1 MFTTFIKHPTIPSFV
16 VGAALGAVA
25 VFRYNRH
32 MQIFRSNIQELA
44 EIDATIERLD
54 VILERH
60 KVLKNKLR
68 EAGNDYWD
76 MKNEYG
82 SFFSVSP
89 NLPEHYKYM
98 WRSELPEVIA
108 LQSFMPYAHK
118 ELLRL
123 EDGEVFEEAE
133 AQEYLMI
140 IDVVRKTFD
149 KAVSAAKAAVEDE
162 KQQNKVVN

>member
-16 VGAALGAVA
+16 AGAALGAVA
-25 VFRYNRH
+25 TFRYCRH
-32 MQIFRSNIQELA
+32 MEVFRSNAQELA
-44 EIDATIERLD
+44 AIDAKIEKR
-54 VILERH
+54 
-60 KVLKNKLR
+60 KALKDKLL

-82 SFFSVSP
+82 NFFSGNP

-123 EDGEVFEEAE
+123 EDGEVFEESE

-140 IDVVRKTFD
+140 IAAVKKTFD
-149 KAVSAAKAAVEDE
+149 QAVRAAQNAFAEE
-162 KQQNKVVN
+162 KRQKENTTE